1 MYQIVRNITI
11 LIVVSTILLQTSEA
25 EDYIVGDVIGWTS
38 FPPGGD
44 SFYSK
49 WAANFTFK
57 LNDNLVFNY
66 ESGSHSV
73 AILNKANYEK
83 CNINDK
89 NIQTFNIGPTKI
101 TLDRTGDFY
110 FSCTLSGHCTSG
122 QKLSV
127 KVTDTSS
134 SSSIPPAEAPS
145 STGPDATALP
155 PQSSAPSIA
164 ATSSLLLIT
173 IAFNFLSSI

>member
-1 MYQIVRNITI
+1 M
-11 LIVVSTILLQTSEA
+11 LLQTSEA
-25 EDYIVGDVIGWTS
+25 EDYLVGGDVIGWTS

-89 NIQTFNIGPTKI
+89 NIQSFNIGPTKI
-101 TLDRTGDFY
+101 TLDRLGDFY

-127 KVTDTSS
+127 KVTDTASS
-134 SSSIPPAEAPS
+134 EAPS
-145 STGPDATALP
+145 STGPGATTPP
-155 PQSSAPSIA
+155 PQSSAASNA
-164 ATSSLLLIT
+164 ATSFLLLIT
-173 IAFNFLSSI
+173 IAFNFLSQI

>member
-1 MYQIVRNITI
+1 MSQIRNMTI
-11 LIVVSTILLQTSEA
+11 LIVVATMLLQTSEA
-25 EDYIVGDVIGWTS
+25 EDYIVGGDVIGWTS
-38 FPPGGD
+38 FPPG
-44 SFYSK
+44 
-49 WAANFTFK
+49 
-57 LNDNLVFNY
+57 VFNY

-101 TLDRTGDFY
+101 TLDRIGDFY
-110 FSCTLSGHCTSG
+110 FSCTLSGHCTGG

-127 KVTDTSS
+127 KVTDTASY
-134 SSSIPPAEAPS
+134 SSIPPAEAPS
-145 STGPDATALP
+145 STGPGATTLP
-155 PQSSAPSIA
+155 PQSSAASMA

-173 IAFNFLSSI
+173 IAFNFLSQI

>member
-1 MYQIVRNITI
+1 
-11 LIVVSTILLQTSEA
+11 
-25 EDYIVGDVIGWTS
+25 
-38 FPPGGD
+38 
-44 SFYSK
+44 
-49 WAANFTFK
+49 
-57 LNDNLVFNY
+57 VFNY

-101 TLDRTGDFY
+101 TLDRIGDFY

-127 KVTDTSS
+127 KVTDTASS
-134 SSSIPPAEAPS
+134 EAPS
-145 STGPDATALP
+145 STGPGATTPP
-155 PQSSAPSIA
+155 PQSSAASNA
-164 ATSSLLLIT
+164 ATSFLLLIT
-173 IAFNFLSSI
+173 IAFNFLSQI

>member
-1 MYQIVRNITI
+1 MAQIRNMTI
-11 LIVVSTILLQTSEA
+11 LIVIIVVATMLLQTSEA
-25 EDYIVGDVIGWTS
+25 EDYIVGGDVIGWTS

-101 TLDRTGDFY
+101 TLNRIGDFY

-127 KVTDTSS
+127 KVTDTASS
-134 SSSIPPAEAPS
+134 EAPS
-145 STGPDATALP
+145 STGPGATTPP
-155 PQSSAPSIA
+155 PQSSAASMA
-164 ATSSLLLIT
+164 ATSFLLLIT
-173 IAFNFLSSI
+173 IAFNFLSQI

>member
-1 MYQIVRNITI
+1 MTI
-11 LIVVSTILLQTSEA
+11 LIVIIVVATMLLQTSEA
-25 EDYIVGDVIGWTS
+25 EDYIVGGDVIGWTS

-101 TLDRTGDFY
+101 TLNRIGDFY

-127 KVTDTSS
+127 KVTDTASS
-134 SSSIPPAEAPS
+134 EAPS
-145 STGPDATALP
+145 STGPGATTPP
-155 PQSSAPSIA
+155 PQSSAASMA
-164 ATSSLLLIT
+164 ATSFLLLIT
-173 IAFNFLSSI
+173 IAFNFLSQI

>member
-1 MYQIVRNITI
+1 M
-11 LIVVSTILLQTSEA
+11 LLQTSEA
-25 EDYIVGDVIGWTS
+25 EDFIVGGDVIGWTS

-101 TLDRTGDFY
+101 TLDRIGYFY

-127 KVTDTSS
+127 KVTSTAS
-134 SSSIPPAEAPS
+134 SSSIPPAEPPS
-145 STGPDATALP
+145 STGPGATTPP
-155 PQSSAPSIA
+155 PQSSAASMA
-164 ATSSLLLIT
+164 ATSSILLIT
-173 IAFNFLSSI
+173 IAFNFLSQI